1 MCHYVKSNFD
11 HYLLLEDDDKEC
23 NNKYYS
29 ISQQPFK
36 INNNDTFA
44 NVPKSNIYNYNCGSQ
59 IKIPTVEEEK
69 GVQNLHVPYVNID
82 EEKKTGPQNN
92 IKLKWSMKSKLNFVL
107 ERFFYVNYFWQKF
120 TTEFIHKNNQ
130 TIESIL
136 QTVIYSVAYNLFKD
150 GGEHFINN
158 VMVYNWPNLYET
170 TQEFMIAQITDDNE
184 PELPQACCPSRSS
197 SIPTCINNESF
208 EKKRKEQSLTII
220 VDMQAL
226 QHFMWYMSNFNPGFE
241 RVNVEFEPHLQ
252 SSGFNTNKTK
262 LNTENVIIGQVEQSL
277 KLLKNKLCQVSSPY
291 TSSSLNTSNKL
302 DKHVNTIDNKY
313 ISSKEDQLPLGLLL
327 SVLFYDKIITFIHE
341 KFLLHTKYNIKLQQI
356 DSVKFTLR
364 DVLGY
369 INIYKLK
376 SNKNIDHNKDDDD
389 DDDEEPKNKI
399 LKPGNFK
406 IQTI

>member
-1 MCHYVKSNFD
+1 MCHYIKSNFD

-44 NVPKSNIYNYNCGSQ
+44 NVPQSNIYNYNCSSQ
-59 IKIPTVEEEK
+59 IKIQTVEEEK
-69 GVQNLHVPYVNID
+69 GKQNLHVPYVNID
-82 EEKKTGPQNN
+82 EEEKTGPQNN

-107 ERFFYVNYFWQKF
+107 ERFFYVNYFWQTF
-120 TTEFIHKNNQ
+120 TTEFIHKNDQ
-130 TIESIL
+130 IIQSIL

-158 VMVYNWPNLYET
+158 VMVYNWANLYET

-184 PELPQACCPSRSS
+184 PELPQAFCPNRNS

-220 VDMQAL
+220 ADMPAL
-226 QHFMWYMSNFNPGFE
+226 QHFIWYMSNFNPGFE
-241 RVNVEFEPHLQ
+241 YVNVEFEPHLQ
-252 SSGFNTNKTK
+252 SSGFNTNKK
-262 LNTENVIIGQVEQSL
+262 KFNAENVIIGQVEQSL
-277 KLLKNKLCQVSSPY
+277 KMLKNKLCQVSSPY

-302 DKHVNTIDNKY
+302 DKHLNTIDNKY
-313 ISSKEDQLPLGLLL
+313 ISNKEDQLPLGLLL
-327 SVLFYDKIITFIHE
+327 SVLFYDKIITFIYE

-364 DVLGY
+364 DVIGY

-376 SNKNIDHNKDDDD
+376 SNKNIDHNND
-389 DDDEEPKNKI
+389 DDDEEPKNKM